1 MATSTVLMFAG
12 QQLSADRMA
21 GCVPPQAGA
30 LPLAPLAWEEGDG
43 RLHSTLELPTAA
55 LAELR
60 QILPCFSCSA
70 ARGYRF
76 TLEYRLS
83 GESRGRQVDLEPIGD
98 FRVKASRTA
107 DAAVEAEVDLLVVRQ
122 PLESAVLHLEVAA
135 DDLDVLRAAPA
146 LLSVSLRPEGD
157 PLSPDPAAPGDVVE
171 LEVPA
176 RSQMV
181 LDPELASHVCSPTC
195 LSMLLDFYGRETDV
209 YEVIRQARHAPS
221 GMHGVWPANV
231 QATAAYGMLG
241 YLLHFPSW
249 EAARWLLDRG
259 LPIITSVRYQ
269 RGELSGAAVKR
280 TAGHLVL
287 LRGYRDGVVRVNDPA
302 AASDGEVV
310 REYDLEEWV
319 EIWLGRAAVG
329 YVIFPADRVGA

>member
-1 MATSTVLMFAG
+1 MTTTTVFMLAG

-21 GCVPPQAGA
+21 GCVPPQTGA
-30 LPLAPLAWEEGDG
+30 LPLAPLDWKERDE
-43 RLHSTLELPTAA
+43 RLCSTLELPAAA

-76 TLEYRLS
+76 TLEYRLP
-83 GESRGRQVDLEPIGD
+83 GEDQAHKIDLEPIGD
-98 FRVKASRTA
+98 FRIEAPPAA
-107 DAAVEAEVDLLVVRQ
+107 DAAVEADVDLLVVRQ
-122 PLESAVLHLEVAA
+122 PLECAVLHLEVIA
-135 DDLDVLRAAPA
+135 DDLDALRAVPA
-146 LLSVSLRPEGD
+146 LLSVSLRLEGNP
-157 PLSPDPAAPGDVVE
+157 PLPAPAPPGDAVE

-181 LDPELASHVCSPTC
+181 LAPELASRVCSPTC
-195 LSMLLDFYGRETDV
+195 LSMLLGFYGHETDV

-249 EAARWLLDRG
+249 EAARWLLDCRV
-259 LPIITSVRYQ
+259 PIIASVRYE
-269 RGELSGAAVKR
+269 RGELAGAAVER

-287 LRGYRDGVVRVNDPA
+287 LRGYRDNVVRVNDPA

-319 EIWLGRAAVG
+319 KIWLGRTAVG
-329 YVIFPADRVGA
+329 YVIFPLDRVGA